1 MRSLSGSAVT
11 SRHQTT
17 WASLRLLINTDQLL
31 LFTPSVVDD
40 NTKAKDS
47 PAPPSVRLWRHCTQ
61 SSSQPLWKQQF
72 VLNNLVISVISDP
85 SGHHFWM

>member
-47 PAPPSVRLWRHCTQ
+47 PAPPSVRL
-61 SSSQPLWKQQF
+61 
-72 VLNNLVISVISDP
+72 
-85 SGHHFWM
+85 